1 MLFAV
6 ICKDKAADGLALR
19 LANRPD
25 HLAYLE
31 SLGARLRCAGALLG
45 SEGGDPLG
53 SLLIVEADTL
63 ADAQAIADDDPF
75 AKTGVFESVEV
86 RPWRLAP
93 VGALRQ
99 L

>member
-6 ICKDKAADGLALR
+6 ICKDKADALPSR

-31 SLGARLRCAGALLG
+31 SLGDRLRCAGALLA

-53 SLLIVEADTL
+53 SLVIVEAETL
-63 ADAQAIADDDPF
+63 AEAQAIADGDPF
-75 AKTGVFESVEV
+75 SKAGVFESVEV
-86 RPWRLAP
+86 KPWRLAP
-93 VGALRQ
+93 VGAVQKL
-99 L
+99 

>member
-31 SLGARLRCAGALLG
+31 SLGDRLRCAGALLG

-63 ADAQAIADDDPF
+63 ADAQALADDDPF
-75 AKTGVFESVEV
+75 AKIGVFESVEV

-93 VGALRQ
+93 VGAVRQ

>member
-6 ICKDKAADGLALR
+6 ICKDKADALPRR

-31 SLGARLRCAGALLG
+31 SLGDRLRCAGALLS
-45 SEGGDPLG
+45 SEGGDPCG
-53 SLLIVEADTL
+53 SLVVVEADSL
-63 ADAQAIADDDPF
+63 ADAQAIADGDPF
-75 AKTGVFESVEV
+75 SKEGVFESVEIK
-86 RPWRLAP
+86 PWRLAP
-93 VGALRQ
+93 VGALQQ